1 MTTPFHD
8 FSHSVVLAQSDADLR
23 QQLVIHF
30 GTSELSAPDKSP
42 LVSNTVDAM
51 TWVIQLARSMYK
63 AEPEKLV
70 GAISNSKTANALAVW
85 SGSGRD
91 WIVFSEGLMELLRDR
106 MDSIAAR
113 FSAMFPDLMNA
124 KLMQRLLAQRQ
135 LSDDF
140 TSSLSSFLS
149 LQRSYSSLG
158 TRLGIT
164 LLGMHLSTP
173 GVPTWRIPRTTPLM

>member
-8 FSHSVVLAQSDADLR
+8 FSHSVVLARTDADLQ

-70 GAISNSKTANALAVW
+70 GAISSSTTANALAVW

-106 MDSIAAR
+106 MDSIAVR
-113 FSAMFPDLMNA
+113 FSAMFPDLMNT

-135 LSDDF
+135 LSEGF
-140 TSSLSSFLS
+140 TTSLSSFLYFTAVVF
-149 LQRSYSSLG
+149 LTG
-158 TRLGIT
+158 HEAGH
-164 LLGMHLSTP
+164 HLAGHASQY
-173 GVPTWRIPRTTPLM
+173 PRRAHVEDSKTTPLM